1 MTWRDE
7 HWNVAEVAEYLRVT
21 VAHVYRLAYRRHWR
35 TVRVSGYREV
45 YYLIAD
51 VRATPRPEDRK
62 GA

>member
-1 MTWRDE
+1 VT
-7 HWNVAEVAEYLRVT
+7 EVAEYLRVT